1 MPLKIIAGAQEIGRG
16 DISEFPRLKTGGSDF
31 FPSYYYSLVF

>member
-16 DISEFPRLKTGGSDF
+16 DISEFPRLKTGGKDF
-31 FPSYYYSLVF
+31 YPTHYYYCVF